1 LTRLRV
7 RSTFISG
14 ALLTNKPHSIARLIT
29 AHFSSLNIIT
39 RLDRQGQAMVTKE
52 ISRVDIS
59 NMANIPKKA
68 LENLINREW
77 LDFPKPIRRDKK
89 KMFYC
94 EQEVISFFVKNNIAI
109 RRQQVKVCE
118 TTITFN
124 KIFSGRFDLVEKQ
137 QDYLKKRIASRIN
150 QPRSVIVAVKS
161 DWM

>member
-1 LTRLRV
+1 
-7 RSTFISG
+7 
-14 ALLTNKPHSIARLIT
+14 
-29 AHFSSLNIIT
+29 
-39 RLDRQGQAMVTKE
+39 MVTKE